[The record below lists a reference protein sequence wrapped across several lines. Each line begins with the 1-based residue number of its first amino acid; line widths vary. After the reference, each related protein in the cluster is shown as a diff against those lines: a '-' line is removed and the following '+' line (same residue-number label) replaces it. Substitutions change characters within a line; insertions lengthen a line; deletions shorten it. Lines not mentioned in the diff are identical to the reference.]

1 MALIN
6 WEKLSLKYQGDAES
20 MMIRE
25 EDSFFGVVKNFNSII
40 WNKDKLIRNVKK
52 EFILKI
58 LLILLKYYM
67 IAFLFYHIMQIIV
80 LE

>member
-1 MALIN
+1 
-6 WEKLSLKYQGDAES
+6 